1 MQEFKKIVLK
11 QGKDDALKRFHPW
24 VFSGAIQ
31 NIQEGIS
38 EGDIVNIYSSKGN
51 YLGTGHFQQG
61 SIAIKVF
68 TFKEQS
74 IDNAFWEWKIKNAYL
89 LRERIGLTE
98 MSSTNAYRLVFG
110 EADGLPG
117 LIIDFYNDTA
127 VMQCRSVGMYNLR
140 FIFTEI
146 LKTILKE
153 KLKAVYDKSN
163 EVLPENYK
171 TTDGLLWG
179 SPLENSI
186 IENDN
191 NFHIDLE
198 SGQKTGFFIDQREN
212 RELLKKYS
220 YNRTVLNTYS
230 YTGGFSV
237 YALKG
242 GATKVVSVDSSSKA
256 IEMTKKNIQLNGFE
270 NTNHEEYCEDV
281 KKFFKESEEHFDIII
296 LDPPAFAKN
305 NAHKHNALM
314 AYKQLNIIALKK
326 VNSGGFLFTFSCS
339 QAIDRYSFNSILM
352 SAALESGRDVKILH
366 QLSQPADHPISLFH
380 PEGEYLKGLVL
391 QVVN

>member
-11 QGKDDALKRFHPW
+11 PGKEDALKRFHPW
-24 VFSGAIQ
+24 VFSGAIL
-31 NIQEGIS
+31 NIEDGIS
-38 EGDIVNIYSSKGN
+38 EGDIVNIYSSKRS
-51 YLGTGHFQQG
+51 YLGTGHFQKG

-68 TFKEQS
+68 SFEKLA
-74 IDNAFWEWKIKNAYL
+74 IDNDFWLSKITDAYL
-89 LRERIGLTE
+89 LRQTLGLTDNIN
-98 MSSTNAYRLVFG
+98 TNSYRLVFG

-117 LIIDFYNDTA
+117 LIIDFYNGTA
-127 VMQCRSVGMYNLR
+127 VLQCRSVGMYNLR
-140 FIFTEI
+140 LVFTEI
-146 LKTILKE
+146 LKTLFKE

-163 EVLPENYK
+163 EVLPEDYK
-171 TTDGLLWG
+171 TTDCLLWG
-179 SPLENSI
+179 KPDEDFITENGI
-186 IENDN
+186 
-191 NFHIDLE
+191 NFVVDWE

-220 YNRTVLNTYS
+220 QGKTVLNTYC

-237 YALKG
+237 YALNG
-242 GATKVVSVDSSSKA
+242 GASKVVSVDSSSKA
-256 IEMTKKNIQLNGFE
+256 VELTRKNITLNGFD
-270 NTNHEEYCEDV
+270 NSNHEEHCEDV
-281 KKFFKESEEHFDIII
+281 KKYFKESDECFDIII

-326 VNSGGFLFTFSCS
+326 INSGGLLFTFSCS

-352 SAALESGRDVKILH
+352 AAALEVGRNVKILY
-366 QLSQPADHPISLFH
+366 QLSQPSDHPVSLFH

-391 QVVN
+391 QVI